1 MIRVLVADDHAVVR
15 RGLVAILNA
24 EPSML
29 VSGEASNGRDALRAV
44 REHEYDVLVLDITMP
59 DLGGLEVLR
68 QIQGIR
74 PQLPI
79 LILSVHSEEQY
90 AARALKAGAAG
101 YMNKESAP
109 DELVSAINQVARGRK
124 YVTPSL
130 AQRLADRLGEPGAQ
144 APHDALSNREYQ
156 VMCMLASGKTISDI
170 AEALSLS
177 VKTISTYRA
186 RILEKMKLENTAEI
200 IRYAIKRGLVE

>member
-170 AEALSLS
+170 AEALLLS

>member
-15 RGLVAILNA
+15 RGLVAILNT
-24 EPSML
+24 EPSM
-29 VSGEASNGRDALRAV
+29 VVAGEARNGREAIKAV
-44 REHEYDVLVLDITMP
+44 RDHQYDVLVLDITMP
-59 DLGGLEVLR
+59 DIGGLEVLR

-74 PQLPI
+74 PELPI

-90 AARALKAGAAG
+90 ATRTLKAGAAG

-109 DELVSAINQVARGRK
+109 DELVNAIVQVASGRK

-144 APHDALSNREYQ
+144 SPHDALSNREYQ

-200 IRYAIKRGLVE
+200 IRYAIKHGLVE

>member
-29 VSGEASNGRDALRAV
+29 VVGEASNGRDALRAV

-156 VMCMLASGKTISDI
+156 VMCMLASGKTTSDI